1 MKVFTALLFLLPIA
15 AQSQYLR
22 PEYCA
27 DIRKHDQ
34 TLPSGVYTIYPTA
47 TLILQVYCD
56 METDNGG
63 WTVFQRRMDGSVNF
77 YRGWDHYKTGFG
89 FADGEYWLGLEN
101 LFHLTLRKKYELRVD
116 MQDWDGG
123 WASAQYS
130 SFSVD
135 PESYGY
141 TLHVNGF
148 IDGGAGDSLEYH
160 NGQKFTTFDRDQ
172 DAASHYNCAARHR
185 SAFWFQA
192 CQKSNPNGLYL
203 WGHDDSASRTG
214 VLWSHWKGHD
224 YSLKFISMRIRPVSS
239 AV

>member
-63 WTVFQRRMDGSVNF
+63 WTVIQRRMDGSVNF
-77 YRGWDHYKTGFG
+77 YRGWDHYKAGFG
-89 FADGEYWLGLEN
+89 SVDGEHWLGLQN
-101 LFHLTLRKKYELRVD
+101 IFYLTQLRKCELRVD
-116 MQDWDGG
+116 MEDWEGRRVF
-123 WASAQYS
+123 AQYS
-130 SFSVD
+130 YFAVD
-135 PESYGY
+135 PERYGY
-141 TLHVNGF
+141 RMYVRGF
-148 IDGGAGDSLEYH
+148 SDGGAGDSLEYH

-203 WGHDDSASRTG
+203 WGHDDSGSRTG
-214 VLWSHWKGHD
+214 VLWSHWKGYD
-224 YSLKFISMRIRPVSS
+224 YSLKFISMKIRPVSS